1 VARRGAPAPRQ
12 PGRNKMAS
20 DTMRR
25 VLGYK
30 RATMVRKQS
39 KQYQERIVRLLLQN
53 PKRRKSNG

>member
-1 VARRGAPAPRQ
+1 
-12 PGRNKMAS
+12 MAS